1 MWNLLARSALV
12 FMVLLAPMP
21 GETAE
26 PLTPANTALSD
37 AAIEQ
42 RIDFIEQR
50 LDEHQTHG
58 QIWYWSWMA
67 INGGSMVG
75 LAITAGLSEHEDD
88 QVNNGVQ
95 AGLGAIGVADLL
107 LRPLEARY
115 GAASVRGLP
124 EDTREQKIAKL
135 RAAEGQLRGNAE
147 RAEERTSW
155 QMHAANVAVNGVA
168 GLIIGLAG
176 RPSDGMIAFGAGVA
190 GGAIEILTQPWGP
203 ASDWQD
209 YKRQFGGQALRPSFD
224 LYLTAMASG
233 GAQAGVRWQW

>member
-1 MWNLLARSALV
+1 MWIVLARSALV
-12 FMVLLAPMP
+12 FVVVLAPLP
-21 GETAE
+21 GRTAE
-26 PLTPANTALSD
+26 PLTPANTAMSD

-42 RIDFIEQR
+42 RTDFIEQR
-50 LDEHQTHG
+50 LDERRTHG

-75 LAITAGLSEHEDD
+75 LATAAALSEHEDD

-115 GAASVRGLP
+115 GAAPLRSLP
-124 EDTREQKIAKL
+124 EDTREQKITKL
-135 RAAEGQLRGNAE
+135 RAAESQLRGNAE

-155 QMHAANVAVNGVA
+155 QMHAANVAVNCAA

-176 RPSDGMIAFGAGVA
+176 RPSDGIIAFGAGTA
-190 GGAIEILTQPWGP
+190 GGVVEILTQPWGP
-203 ASDWQD
+203 ARDWKD
-209 YKRQFGGQALRPSFD
+209 YERQFGGQA
-224 LYLTAMASG
+224 
-233 GAQAGVRWQW
+233 

>member
-1 MWNLLARSALV
+1 MARSTLV
-12 FMVLLAPMP
+12 VLVILLAPMP
-21 GETAE
+21 GQAAE
-26 PLTPANTALSD
+26 PLTPANAALSD
-37 AAIEQ
+37 SAIEQ

-50 LDEHQTHG
+50 LDSHETHG

-75 LAITAGLSEHEDD
+75 LGISAGLSKHEDD

-107 LRPLEARY
+107 FRPLEARY
-115 GAASVRGLP
+115 GADPIRGLP
-124 EDTREQKIAKL
+124 EGTHEEKIAKL
-135 RAAEGQLRGNAE
+135 RAAESQLRSNAQ

-155 QMHAANVAVNGVA
+155 EMHAGNVAVNGIA

-176 RPSDGMIAFGAGVA
+176 RPSDGIIAFGAGTA
-190 GGAIEILTQPWGP
+190 GGVIEIMTQPWGP
-203 ASDWQD
+203 ASDWKD
-209 YKRQFGGQALRPSFD
+209 YKQQFGGQALRPHLD
-224 LYLTAMASG
+224 LYVAALASG

>member
-1 MWNLLARSALV
+1 MWNLLARPTLV
-12 FMVLLAPMP
+12 VFVILLATMP
-21 GETAE
+21 GQTAE

-50 LDEHQTHG
+50 LDSHETHG

-75 LAITAGLSEHEDD
+75 LGISAGLSKHEDD

-115 GAASVRGLP
+115 GADP
-124 EDTREQKIAKL
+124 
-135 RAAEGQLRGNAE
+135 
-147 RAEERTSW
+147 
-155 QMHAANVAVNGVA
+155 
-168 GLIIGLAG
+168 
-176 RPSDGMIAFGAGVA
+176 RPSRRHARRKDCKAA
-190 GGAIEILTQPWGP
+190 
-203 ASDWQD
+203 
-209 YKRQFGGQALRPSFD
+209 
-224 LYLTAMASG
+224 
-233 GAQAGVRWQW
+233 

>member
-1 MWNLLARSALV
+1 M
-12 FMVLLAPMP
+12 
-21 GETAE
+21 
-26 PLTPANTALSD
+26 SD

-50 LDEHQTHG
+50 LDSHETHG

-75 LAITAGLSEHEDD
+75 LGVSAGLSKHEDD

-115 GAASVRGLP
+115 GADPIRGLP
-124 EDTREQKIAKL
+124 ESTREEKIAKL
-135 RAAEGQLRGNAE
+135 RAAESQLRSNAQ

-155 QMHAANVAVNGVA
+155 EMHAANVAINGIA

-176 RPSDGMIAFGAGVA
+176 RPSDGIIAFGAGTA
-190 GGAIEILTQPWGP
+190 GGVIEILTQPWGP
-203 ASDWQD
+203 ASDWKD
-209 YKRQFGGQALRPSFD
+209 YKQQFGGQALRPHLD
-224 LYLTAMASG
+224 LYVAALASG